1 MNQSDVAGR
10 VAAEVAFLKA
20 DAEVAVKAVL
30 ETLSDALARG
40 ESVSI
45 AGFGTLSVKHREAGP
60 AGTQSP
66 DRRSRPDCRLD
77 RSLAQGPKGALRRG
91 ELTLAL
97 HGRGRCVLRPGVPAV
112 FDAPSRRT
120 LRGVSL
126 G

>member
-45 AGFGTLSVKHREAGP
+45 AGFGTLSVKHREAQQGRNP
-60 AGTQSP
+60 RTGEVVQIAASTVP
-66 DRRSRPDCRLD
+66 
-77 RSLAQGPKGALRRG
+77 SLKARKGL
-91 ELTLAL
+91 
-97 HGRGRCVLRPGVPAV
+97 CDAV
-112 FDAPSRRT
+112 S
-120 LRGVSL
+120 
-126 G
+126 